1 MNQTSTNMKRKALL
15 VALMCTVFSV
25 HAQSVADKI
34 ESQFA
39 PWNEPH
45 RAGGVVLVSQNNQVV
60 FSKAYGLASITYNIP
75 NTTNT
80 VFNIGSVSKQFTAMG
95 ILLLQQE
102 GKISLDDDIRKYLT
116 DINNFGKPITIRH
129 LLHHTSG
136 LRSAPEFLG
145 LAGWRDGDAISN
157 EDFYRYVC
165 KQKTLN
171 METGSAYM
179 YTNSGYILLAKII
192 ETVTQQSFKTW
203 MQDKVFKPLAM
214 DATFIEEDA
223 SNILPNVASSYT
235 EVGPSQFKSI
245 ENYDQTYGASNVYS
259 TSTDLLKWTQ
269 HFIQPKPAWKSAF
282 EALQTL
288 DLLSNG
294 AKNNYAFGLFID
306 AFYGNKRIQHTGA
319 IAGFR
324 SVVYCY
330 PDDQLIIIVLTNF
343 SSPNQPNYGDPLS
356 QLFLQDK
363 SEKPKA
369 QQPYKALALAEE
381 TLKKY
386 EGSYW
391 SNDNNFVRKIVLEN
405 NTLWYVR
412 NPKKKSALIPIQENL
427 FKMDGVQDD
436 VRLQFDLKTNQF
448 NFITNEK
455 VTDVFEKYDDEPI
468 TAATLEA
475 YVGTYYSD
483 ELETSYT
490 ITLTNSALIG
500 YHSRFGTFEIQLLK
514 KDVLDFS
521 GMAIAKCGRNAKRAV
536 TGFGVSI
543 NRVKN
548 VWFERK

>member
-15 VALMCTVFSV
+15 VAMLCTVFSV
-25 HAQSVADKI
+25 SAQSVADKI
-34 ESQFA
+34 ESLFA
-39 PWNEPH
+39 SWNEPH

-60 FSKAYGLASITYNIP
+60 FSKAYGLASIAYNIP
-75 NTTNT
+75 NSTNT

-102 GKISLDDDIRKYLT
+102 GKISLDDDIRKYLP
-116 DINNFGKPITIRH
+116 DMNPFEKPITIRH

-136 LRSAPEFLG
+136 LRSAPEFFG
-145 LAGWRDGDAISN
+145 LAGWREGDAISN
-157 EDFYRYVC
+157 DDFYRYIC

-223 SNILPNVASSYT
+223 SNILPNVASSYE
-235 EVGPSQFKSI
+235 EVGPSQFRSV

-269 HFIQPKPAWKSAF
+269 NFTKPTTAWKNAF

-294 AKNNYAFGLFID
+294 SKNNYAFGLFID
-306 AFYGNKRIQHTGA
+306 TFYGNKRIQHTGA
-319 IAGFR
+319 IGGFR

-330 PDDQLIIIVLTNF
+330 PDDQLTIIVLTNF

-369 QQPYKALALAEE
+369 QKPYKALALSEE

-391 SNDNNFVRKIVLEN
+391 SNESNFSRKIVLEN

-412 NPKKKSALIPIQENL
+412 NPQKKSALIPIQENL

-448 NFITNEK
+448 SFITNEK
-455 VTDVFEKYDDEPI
+455 VTDAFEKYNNEPI
-468 TAATLEA
+468 TTAALEA
-475 YVGTYYSD
+475 YVGTYYSA
-483 ELETSYT
+483 ELETYYT
-490 ITLTNSALIG
+490 ITLTNGALIG
-500 YHSRFGTFEIQLLK
+500 YHSKFGTFEIKPLK

-521 GMAIAKCGRNAKRAV
+521 GMMIAKCGRESKGVV
-536 TGFGVSI
+536 TGFGVSL

>member
-1 MNQTSTNMKRKALL
+1 MKRKALL
-15 VALMCTVFSV
+15 VALLCTVFSV
-25 HAQSVADKI
+25 SAQSVADKI

-39 PWNEPH
+39 SWNEPQ

-60 FSKAYGLASITYNIP
+60 FSKAYGLASIAYDIP
-75 NTTNT
+75 NSTNT

-102 GKISLDDDIRKYLT
+102 GKISLDDDIRKYLPEM
-116 DINNFGKPITIRH
+116 NNFGKPITIRH

-157 EDFYRYVC
+157 EDFYRYIC
-165 KQKTLN
+165 KQKKLN

-179 YTNSGYILLAKII
+179 YTNSGYILLSKII

-203 MQDKVFKPLAM
+203 MHDKVFKPLAM

-223 SNILPNVASSYT
+223 TNILPNVASSYE
-235 EVGPSQFKSI
+235 EVGPSKFRSV

-259 TSTDLLKWTQ
+259 TTTDLLKWTQ
-269 HFIQPKPAWKSAF
+269 HFTQPTPAWKSAF

-306 AFYGNKRIQHTGA
+306 DFYGNKRIQHTGA

-330 PDDQLIIIVLTNF
+330 PEDQLTIIVLTNF
-343 SSPNQPNYGDPLS
+343 SAPNQPNYGNPLS
-356 QLFLQDK
+356 LLFLQDK

-369 QQPYKALALAEE
+369 QKHYKALVLKDE

-391 SNDNNFVRKIVLEN
+391 SNDSNFSRKIVLEN

-412 NPKKKSALIPIQENL
+412 NPQKKSALIPIQENL

-448 NFITNEK
+448 SFITNEK
-455 VTDVFEKYDDEPI
+455 VTDVFEKYNDEFI
-468 TAATLEA
+468 TATVLEA
-475 YVGTYYSD
+475 YVGTYYSA
-483 ELETSYT
+483 ELETYYT
-490 ITLTNSALIG
+490 VSLSNGALFG
-500 YHSRFGTFEIQLLK
+500 YHSRFGTFEIQLMK
-514 KDVLDFS
+514 KDVLNFS
-521 GMAIAKCGRNAKRAV
+521 GLAIAKCERNTKGFV